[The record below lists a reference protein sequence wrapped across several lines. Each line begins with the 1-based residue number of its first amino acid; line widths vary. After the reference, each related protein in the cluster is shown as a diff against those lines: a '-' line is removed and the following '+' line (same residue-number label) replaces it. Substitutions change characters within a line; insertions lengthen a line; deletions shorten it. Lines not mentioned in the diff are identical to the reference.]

1 MARLFVLSGA
11 SIGATHEIDGTSVVG
26 RGADADVV
34 IPEPSVSRKHARLVP
49 EMEAGVWKV
58 VDLGSSNGVH
68 VGGRRVKEARIR
80 DGETFV
86 LGEVEVRLRDEGADD
101 EGGLELEF
109 EDDPAPAPAPARRPA
124 PPAAPRAAPRAAEPP
139 SAKAAP
145 PAAAPTGADEEQL
158 REARARAAEARARA
172 ADDRAARRA
181 AAAGGASQ
189 ARGAVASGG
198 GQVLQYSQHRRGDD
212 LNQLPGWKRALL
224 AVVAVAFAAAVA
236 YGAFE
241 LTRTARSQAAD
252 LAE

>member
-86 LGEVEVRLRDEGADD
+86 LGEVEVRLRDEGSDD

-124 PPAAPRAAPRAAEPP
+124 ARAAQSP
-139 SAKAAP
+139 SAEAAP
-145 PAAAPTGADEEQL
+145 PAAAPTASDEEQL
-158 REARARAAEARARA
+158 REARARAAEARTRA

-181 AAAGGASQ
+181 AAVGGASQ

>member
-124 PPAAPRAAPRAAEPP
+124 ARAAQPP
-139 SAKAAP
+139 SAE
-145 PAAAPTGADEEQL
+145 AAAPTASDEEQL
-158 REARARAAEARARA
+158 REARARAAEARTRA

-212 LNQLPGWKRALL
+212 LNQLPGLKRALL